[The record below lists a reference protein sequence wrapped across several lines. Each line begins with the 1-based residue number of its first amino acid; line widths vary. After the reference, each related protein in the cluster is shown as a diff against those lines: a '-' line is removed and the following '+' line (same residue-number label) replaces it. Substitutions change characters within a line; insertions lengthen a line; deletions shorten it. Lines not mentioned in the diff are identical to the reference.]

1 MTTTTLL
8 KRISIFAEMGLK
20 NPRLIALLTK
30 AASEYRQVESEWE
43 MFLREFRFSHNAHF
57 INKTL
62 SSPAYFEKNFFSI
75 LLLSI
80 LISAQ
85 IPKYRRLKYG
95 LMLQALR
102 TIVTCTD
109 NILDHEQKGAVRLE
123 TKLNNPV
130 LDNVLLTLAAQ
141 KVLLCASCGVCSEPY
156 GAERLQKQLLDSLF
170 AVAQGES
177 AASLLPGQSYPE
189 PDEIIE
195 TVHKKIGGQLLG
207 LALIAPME
215 NESEYREALDP
226 MERGILAIGTALQ
239 MLDDITDI
247 VEDWNAGKKNYLASW
262 IMYHSPVI
270 SMTALNDIVAGDAS
284 QVALKLGSNRI
295 AAIDQAIH
303 IALEGFDL
311 LHRGGYPVNHEQ
323 ALSLL
328 RVMFRLRGLGT
339 DWEQSSYAH

>member
-20 NPRLIALLTK
+20 NPRLMALLTK
-30 AASEYRQVESEWE
+30 AASEYRLVEAEWE
-43 MFLREFRFSHNAHF
+43 RFLKDLKFAQNAHF
-57 INKTL
+57 VNKTL
-62 SSPAYFEKNFFSI
+62 SSTAYFEKNFFSI

-80 LISAQ
+80 LISAE

-95 LMLQALR
+95 LLLQALR

-109 NILDHEQKGAVRLE
+109 NILDHEQKGAIRLE

-141 KVLLCASCGVCSEPY
+141 KVLLCASCCLCSEPF
-156 GAERLQKQLLDSLF
+156 GAERLQKRLLDSLF

-177 AASLLPGQSYPE
+177 AASLLPGETYPIPE
-189 PDEIIE
+189 QIIE

-207 LALIAPME
+207 LALVGPME
-215 NESEYREALDP
+215 NESEHRAALEP
-226 MERGILAIGTALQ
+226 MEQGILAIGTALQ

-247 VEDWNAGKKNYLASW
+247 VEDWAVGKKNYLASW
-262 IMYHSPVI
+262 MMYHSPVI
-270 SMTALNDIVAGDAS
+270 SMNALNDIVTGDTS
-284 QVALKLGSNRI
+284 QVAIKLGSNRI
-295 AAIDQAIH
+295 TAIDQAICK
-303 IALEGFDL
+303 ALEGFDL
-311 LHRGGYPVNHEQ
+311 LHQGGYPVNHEQ
-323 ALSLL
+323 ALVLL
-328 RVMFRLRGLGT
+328 RIMFRLRGLGA